1 MNGISRLKHVF
12 AAAKQE
18 GRKVIVPYVTAGDP
32 DLQTTRALLDA
43 VAEGGAD
50 IIELGIPFSDPTA
63 DGPTLQRAAL
73 RALRGGF
80 SFTDTLDMLADFTKH
95 NDTPVILFGYSNPF
109 YQYGYERLAE
119 QLAQIGACGV
129 LCVDLPPE
137 EVEPLLSPLRQHGLA
152 FVPLLTPVSGA
163 DRIALAKSTADA
175 FGYYVS
181 VTGVT
186 GSALG
191 NRGPTAERIADVR
204 AALERP
210 MVVGFGVRTPE
221 DARRLSKSADGVV
234 VGSAL
239 VELAHTTPAPEKF
252 TAVSQF
258 IASLAH

>member
-1 MNGISRLKHVF
+1 MNGISRLQSVF
-12 AAAKQE
+12 RNAHDE
-18 GRKVIVPYVTAGDP
+18 GRKVVVPYVTAGDP
-32 DLQTTRALLDA
+32 DLQTTRSLLDA

-73 RALRGGF
+73 RALNGGF
-80 SFTDTLDMLADFTKH
+80 SFSAAMEMLADFTAK

-109 YQYGYERLAE
+109 YQFGYERLAKRMVD
-119 QLAQIGACGV
+119 IGACGL

-137 EVEPLLSPLRQHGLA
+137 EVTPLLTPLREHGLA
-152 FVPLLTPVSGA
+152 FVPLLTPVSGP
-163 DRIALAKSTADA
+163 DRIELAKSTGDA

-186 GSALG
+186 GSDLAD
-191 NRGPTAERIADVR
+191 RGPTAERISSVR
-204 AALERP
+204 TALDRP

-221 DARRLSKSADGVV
+221 DAQRLGQHADGIV

-239 VELAHTTPAPEKF
+239 VELAHTTPAPDKCA
-252 TAVSQF
+252 AVTRF
-258 IASLAH
+258 VASLAH